1 MAALYSGSP
10 TRMEVFTDALRH
22 NFEVV
27 RFLVGR
33 KRDILA
39 VIKADAY
46 GHGAVRAAEI
56 YRELGCRH
64 FAVAR
69 LCEALELREAGI
81 TEYILILGQEPESS
95 ANAVVEHGLTCA
107 CAELSFA
114 RELSREAASRGR
126 RAKVHIKVNTGMGR
140 LGFLPEDV
148 GRAAEE
154 LFSLPELDVEGA
166 FTHFAVADEERRDYT
181 DMQFER
187 LGKALSLLEEK
198 GRILRMR
205 HACNSAGILSH
216 PDKYLDA
223 VRPGIMLYG
232 ASPVKRLPEAVTL
245 CPTFAFKSAV
255 VSLHDAA
262 PSSGIGYGLRYI
274 TRGHERIAI
283 VPVGYADG
291 WSRTL
296 SGKVSVLIRG
306 QRCPVVGTICMDQMM
321 VDVTDLDH
329 VELGDEVVLIGRQGE
344 AEITL
349 QEIAELRGTIPYEIP
364 LSFSRRVP
372 RVYLQG

>member
-1 MAALYSGSP
+1 MAALSSGSP
-10 TRMEVFTDALRH
+10 TRMEVFADALRH

-46 GHGAVRAAEI
+46 GHGAVRAAGI
-56 YRELGCRH
+56 YRELGCGH

-81 TEYILILGQEPESS
+81 TEDILILGQEPESS
-95 ANAVVEHGLTCA
+95 AKAVVEYGLTCT

-140 LGFLPEDV
+140 LGFLPEDM

-154 LFSLPELDVEGA
+154 LFSLPGLDVEGA

-187 LGKALSLLEEK
+187 LGRALSLLEDK
-198 GRILRMR
+198 GRTLRMR

-232 ASPVKRLPEAVTL
+232 VSPVKRLPEAVTL
-245 CPTFAFKSAV
+245 RPTFAFMSAV
-255 VSLHDAA
+255 VSRHDAA

-274 TRGHERIAI
+274 TRGRERIAI

-296 SGKVSVLIRG
+296 SGKTSVLIRG
-306 QRCPVVGTICMDQMM
+306 RRCPAVGSICMDQMM

-344 AEITL
+344 AEITV
-349 QEIAELRGTIPYEIP
+349 QEVAELRETIPYEIP
-364 LSFSRRVP
+364 LSLSRRVP
-372 RVYLQG
+372 RVYL